1 MEVLKE
7 GRGPLFLSPDPFGF
21 REQRRKKNRGQR
33 PKLTTVSEAVARFIP
48 DGAYLATGGFSTNRI
63 PVALLH
69 EIVRL
74 RRRNLGLAGH
84 STTHDYQIL
93 SAGNCLSRVDAA
105 YIIGL
110 EARGLSPAA
119 RRALQERNIELCEWS
134 NAALGWRLS
143 AGARGI
149 PFMATYVMAGTDT
162 FDHSAAKI
170 VSCPF
175 TGRPV
180 VLVPALNPDVGLVHV
195 HKADEIGNCEIQ
207 GITVADAEVAAASR
221 VTLVTCEQLVPTD
234 YFRDQPHRTTIPWI
248 HVDAVIEVPCGS
260 YPGNMPG
267 LYFSDERH
275 LGDWLT
281 AEKEPEE
288 FARFLDHYIYSSG
301 TFADYL
307 QKCGGRRRIDELR
320 DLEIIAR

>member
-7 GRGPLFLSPDPFGF
+7 GRGPLFMSPDPFAF
-21 REQRRKKNRGQR
+21 REQRRAKNRGQR
-33 PKLTTVSEAVARFIP
+33 PKIMSVAEAVSRYVR
-48 DGAYLATGGFSTNRI
+48 DGAYLATGGFGTNRI

-69 EIVRL
+69 EIVRQ
-74 RRRNLGLAGH
+74 RRKDLGFAGH

-93 SAGNCLSRVDAA
+93 VAGGGLDRVDAA

-119 RRALQERNIELCEWS
+119 RRAHQEGNIRLCEWS
-134 NAALGWRLS
+134 NASLGWRLS

-149 PFMATYVMAGTDT
+149 PFMATYVTAGTDT
-162 FDHSAAKI
+162 FEHSAAKL
-170 VSCPF
+170 VKCPF
-175 TGRPV
+175 TGKPV
-180 VLVPALNPDVGLVHV
+180 VLVPALNPDVGLLHV
-195 HKADEIGNCEIQ
+195 HKADALGNCQIQ

-234 YFRDQPHRTTIPWI
+234 YFRDDPQRTTIPWI

-267 LYFSDERH
+267 LYYSDERH
-275 LGDWLT
+275 LGEWLE
-281 AEKEPEE
+281 AEKDPEA
-288 FARFLDHYIYSSG
+288 FRNFLDHYIYSSR
-301 TFADYL
+301 TFEEYL
-307 QKCGGRRRIDELR
+307 EKCGGRRRIEELR
-320 DLEIIAR
+320 DAEL